1 MDSAYK
7 SCSFSAL
14 LVSIL
19 VLMDYLFG
27 QGSLVC
33 FELED
38 GLSFNP
44 CFDGL
49 PFWTFWVKPQIKTSG
64 SFNPCFDGLPFWTAG
79 KLGFIVFSR
88 QILRLF
94 GN

>member
-49 PFWTFWVKPQIKTSG
+49 PFWTGGTGCVA
-64 SFNPCFDGLPFWTAG
+64 LY
-79 KLGFIVFSR
+79 GFEFQS
-88 QILRLF
+88 LF
-94 GN
+94 